1 MSEEQNEFVS
11 GMCVT
16 KEELDLLKTANSET
30 FERYMKVY
38 EKKMQEHTNQIL
50 AIEKMNVALQERL
63 TQTETERVKFEAE
76 QKNKMYQ
83 LEFERSKLELEH
95 SKLELERA
103 KFESQQKLK
112 TLEESHE
119 FWLQLIKF
127 GISCAVDKLI
137 KNPNQLDPEIQK
149 QIDVSNS
156 DLSQSAETA
165 TA

>member
-1 MSEEQNEFVS
+1 MNDEQNNLMP

-16 KEELDLLKTANSET
+16 KEELDLLKTVDSET

-38 EKKMQEHTNQIL
+38 EKKMQEQTNQL
-50 AIEKMNVALQERL
+50 LTIEKMNAALQEKL
-63 TQTETERVKFEAE
+63 TQQETERVKFEAE
-76 QKNKMYQ
+76 QKIKMYQ
-83 LEFERSKLELEH
+83 LDLERSR
-95 SKLELERA
+95 LELERA

-112 TLEESHE
+112 TLEDSHE
-119 FWLQLIKF
+119 FWLQIIKY

-137 KNPNQLDPEIQK
+137 KNPKQLDPEVQS
-149 QIDVSNS
+149 QIDVSNL

>member
-1 MSEEQNEFVS
+1 MNEEQNKLVS

-16 KEELDLLKTANSET
+16 KEELDLLKTADSET
-30 FERYMKVY
+30 FERYLKVY
-38 EKKMQEHTNQIL
+38 EKKMQDQTNQL
-50 AIEKMNVALQERL
+50 LTIEKMNVALQERL
-63 TQTETERVKFEAE
+63 TQKETERVKFESE
-76 QKNKMYQ
+76 QKIKMYQ
-83 LEFERSKLELEH
+83 LDLER

-137 KNPNQLDPEIQK
+137 KNSNQLDPEIQS
-149 QIDVSNS
+149 QIDVSNL
-156 DLSQSAETA
+156 DLSQSAAETA

>member
-1 MSEEQNEFVS
+1 MNKEQNEFVS

-50 AIEKMNVALQERL
+50 TIEKMNVALQERL
-63 TQTETERVKFEAE
+63 TQTETERTKFEAE
-76 QKNKMYQ
+76 QKFKMYQ
-83 LEFERSKLELEH
+83 LDLER

-119 FWLQLIKF
+119 FWLQLIEF
-127 GISCAVDKLI
+127 GISCAIDKLI
-137 KNPNQLDPEIQK
+137 KNSKQLDPEVLN
-149 QIDVSNS
+149 QIDASNL
-156 DLSQSAETA
+156 DLSQSTETA

>member
-1 MSEEQNEFVS
+1 MNEEQNNLIP

-16 KEELDLLKTANSET
+16 KEELDLLKTADSET

-50 AIEKMNVALQERL
+50 SIEKMNVALQERL

-76 QKNKMYQ
+76 QKNKIYQ
-83 LEFERSKLELEH
+83 LDLER

-137 KNPNQLDPEIQK
+137 KNSKQLDPEILN
-149 QIDVSNS
+149 QIDVSNL
-156 DLSQSAETA
+156 DLSQSSETA